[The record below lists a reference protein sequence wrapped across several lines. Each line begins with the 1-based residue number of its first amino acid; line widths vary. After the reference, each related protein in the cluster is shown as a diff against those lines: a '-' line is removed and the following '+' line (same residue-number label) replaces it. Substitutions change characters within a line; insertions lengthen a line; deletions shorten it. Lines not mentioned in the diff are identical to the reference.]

1 MKKTEKELQ
10 EDLLNTASLAV
21 HAYEEYLLD
30 MTDWKHLAKV
40 MTSLRKSVEGIDKK
54 KLDRNEI

>member
-10 EDLLNTASLAV
+10 EDLLAASALAV

-40 MTSLRKSVEGIDKK
+40 MTSLRKTVEGIDKK
-54 KLDRNEI
+54 KLDRNQI